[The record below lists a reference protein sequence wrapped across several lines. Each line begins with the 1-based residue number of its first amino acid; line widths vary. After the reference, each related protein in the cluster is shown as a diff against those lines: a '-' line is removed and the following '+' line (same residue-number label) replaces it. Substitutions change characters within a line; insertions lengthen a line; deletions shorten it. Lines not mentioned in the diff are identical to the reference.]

1 MNKFILVKEYQVN
14 SFPKMIS
21 TEQNKPAL
29 NPEPSENC
37 SPSKRVN
44 GETLT
49 RVCKPLNYK
58 HN

>member
-1 MNKFILVKEYQVN
+1 M
-14 SFPKMIS
+14 MS

-29 NPEPSENC
+29 NPEPSENR
-37 SPSKRVN
+37 SPSKRVD